1 MNDIKRWSIAEL
13 RYAGGAEH
21 DVKYVS
27 EVDYGAVAA
36 ERDRAYAQRNAMAVA
51 LVKMALLLGWPAG
64 RGVDGRQDHPVEWR
78 QVVYVQLPGG
88 EQVSYHIA
96 PSEQHLL
103 ADLPEF
109 TGDWD
114 GNYTGTDADWPKYVT
129 GEPVLKLRHA
139 ALEIIAAVDEYRG
152 MRTPCLSVALFKTA
166 DRYRKRIM
174 GQPELDQYALA
185 AVLQAELDQLEPL
198 RELVG
203 WQRMSKM
210 SGGSWWPCADKAEAD
225 HAVACGWTVRP
236 IYA

>member
-1 MNDIKRWSIAEL
+1 MNNVKCWSIAEL

-27 EVDYGAVAA
+27 EVDYSALATHVEGA
-36 ERDRAYAQRNAMAVA
+36 EDSMNRAYAQRNTMAVA

-64 RGVDGRQDHPVEWR
+64 RGVDGREGWPIEWR

-114 GNYTGTDADWPKYVT
+114 GNYTGTEADWPKSI
-129 GEPVLKLRHA
+129 PVCWR
-139 ALEIIAAVDEYRG
+139 D
-152 MRTPCLSVALFKTA
+152 
-166 DRYRKRIM
+166 M
-174 GQPELDQYALA
+174 GKVPDLDQSALA
-185 AVLQAELDQLEPL
+185 AVLQAELDQPERRP
-198 RELVG
+198 
-203 WQRMSKM
+203 MPTIAPTPPPPIK
-210 SGGSWWPCADKAEAD
+210 CCF
-225 HAVACGWTVRP
+225 CGAPGESYCFSHRP
-236 IYA
+236 PAPPSA